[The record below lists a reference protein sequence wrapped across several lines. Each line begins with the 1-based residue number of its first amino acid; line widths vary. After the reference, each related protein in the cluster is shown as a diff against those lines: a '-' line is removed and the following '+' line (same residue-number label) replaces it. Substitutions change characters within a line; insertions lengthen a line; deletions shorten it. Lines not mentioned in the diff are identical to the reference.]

1 MRNPLVCKIIAAMCV
16 LIRSLAPLLIAILG
30 IAPIVSVHG
39 AEKESTQSNPIPGDS
54 DEDLRK
60 IIRDYIALKRAS
72 TPDDE
77 LPDRSAATLATLRE
91 SQGRLLSRLRG
102 IDPSTLT
109 GPSGT
114 AYAILLENLES
125 IRAVQV
131 CRAELWDINH
141 LTGWQ
146 VSLPPQISEQSVKT
160 AAERE
165 RALRRWSSLPTFIDT
180 DIANLRT
187 GLARGY
193 SVPRTVVRRVLR
205 QVDGL
210 LSANVDEAPFAKP
223 AVGADD
229 AQFEVEW
236 RSLISQR
243 ITPAIKRFGDFLR
256 TEYLTKA
263 RDSIGLSALA
273 NGERCYAALLRG
285 ATTLDRSPRAT
296 FDLGQ
301 ATVRRSR
308 TELRSLGRA
317 MFGVENIGKIIQLAK
332 TAPANRFKSSEEVI
346 SYSEAMLVRS
356 TRMSAAYFS
365 ALPVQPIEIAPMPGY
380 QQHSGISSHY
390 EAVDSLTQPAF
401 YRIDLDDWANETRGA
416 AAVTVVHETIPGH
429 HLQTVTARRL
439 IDRGEASDFSFNAA
453 YVEGWANYV
462 ERLCEEAGIYDNPY
476 AAIFRRSVLGESLMI
491 DPAVNVMGWTRD
503 RVRKHLQRLGETGQ
517 EADELIDRIAVQPGQ
532 LTSYETGGLEILAL
546 REEAKAALGSQFDIR
561 EFHQRVLEQG
571 DVPLSA
577 LRQHV
582 RTWIRSQTRT
592 KEP

>member
-1 MRNPLVCKIIAAMCV
+1 MCV
-16 LIRSLAPLLIAILG
+16 LLRSLAPLLIALLG
-30 IAPIVSVHG
+30 VAPIESVHG
-39 AEKESTQSNPIPGDS
+39 AEAESAQSNPSPGDAS
-54 DEDLRK
+54 ED
-60 IIRDYIALKRAS
+60 IHNIARDYIAIERAS
-72 TPDDE
+72 TLGDA
-77 LPDRSAATLATLRE
+77 LPDRSAGTLAALRE
-91 SQGRLLSRLRG
+91 SQGRLLSRLRA

-114 AYAILLENLES
+114 AYAILMENLES
-125 IRAVQV
+125 IRAVQA
-131 CRAELWDINH
+131 CRSELWDINH

-180 DIANLRT
+180 DIANLRN
-187 GLARGY
+187 GLAGGY
-193 SVPRTVVRRVLR
+193 SVPKTVVRRVLR

-210 LSANVDEAPFAKP
+210 LSANVDEALFAKP

-243 ITPAIKRFGDFLR
+243 ITPAIKRFGVFLR
-256 TEYLTKA
+256 IEYLPKA
-263 RDSIGLSALA
+263 RDSIGLSALP
-273 NGERCYAALLRG
+273 NGERCYAALLRR

-296 FDLGQ
+296 FELGQ
-301 ATVRRSR
+301 ATVGHSR
-308 TELRSLGRA
+308 MELSSLGRA
-317 MFGVENIGKIIQLAK
+317 LFGAGSIEKILQLAK
-332 TAPANRFKSSEEVI
+332 TAAANRFKSPDEVM
-346 SYSEAMLVRS
+346 SYSEAMLARS
-356 TRMSAAYFS
+356 TRMSAAYFF
-365 ALPVQPIEIAPMPGY
+365 ALPAQPIEIAPMPGY

-401 YRIDLDDWANETRGA
+401 YRIDLDDWSNETRGA

-439 IDRGEASDFSFNAA
+439 IGQGEVSEFSFNAA

-503 RVRKHLQRLGETGQ
+503 RVRKYLQRLGETGQ

-532 LTSYETGGLEILAL
+532 LTSYETGGLEIFAL
-546 REEAKAALGSQFDIR
+546 REGAKAALGSQFDIR

-582 RTWIRSQTRT
+582 RAWTRSQTRT